1 MQFPRLECALLCG
14 VAGALWVGAAR
25 AQTITPGAQPP
36 IQQASPPAQPPTTA
50 PGAEAGALPSPTTL
64 TEVVV
69 TANRRSESVQTV
81 PGEVTAVTA
90 GDLSRI
96 DAHSFGDFAA
106 FIPGVSFSST
116 PATSLIAIRGVTT
129 GTQLSSAIG
138 LYLDDVPLGASTSF
152 GLGSSSF
159 NVNAYDLN
167 RVEVLNGPQGT
178 FYGATS
184 LGGTIKY
191 ITATPD
197 LHRYTG
203 EAEAEV
209 SSTDHGGVSDGFRG
223 SVNLPVGDG
232 LAALRIDGIDEY
244 QSGYTSD
251 PVHDRD
257 NQGWARTTGGRIS
270 LYVKPTE
277 DLDARLTYFTQR
289 VPSDG
294 LDVAFRDPATH
305 QATLGTYDQSY
316 PSAQP
321 AVSSVTLYSGVV
333 NYNLP
338 WAKLTSITGYQDD
351 HGASHTDQSLI
362 YDTVLGTL
370 GAGAD
375 PFNLYVNTT
384 TKKFTQEARIASHDN
399 EHFQWII
406 GGYYDF
412 ERTKE
417 LVNLYDLSTPSGTL
431 FGLPAFLS
439 TLPSTYRE
447 YAVYGDGDL
456 FITRRF
462 DIGLGIRYSQQHQ
475 VYEETISGLLATG
488 SAATT
493 SPPAATSSQS
503 VTTYSVNP
511 RYKITDNTMVYFR
524 AASGF
529 RPGGPNFVLAPGLG
543 NPTFAP
549 DTLWNYE
556 AGEKSTFLNKKATLD
571 VDIYDIE
578 WKKIQITVNN
588 GGVNQLENAGN
599 ARVQGAEAAFNYRV
613 VPALSLGGSASYTD
627 AHLDTTAPV
636 IGVNYV
642 GARLPLSPRYN
653 FALTGTYDF
662 TLTDA
667 YSGALTVTDRYEGN
681 RTSGFGTAISPNYK
695 LAPFNTVDLDLAL
708 NGPLGISALVYL
720 KNVLNTAGELSA
732 ITGANEYDPAL
743 PVPVTLSLPR
753 TVGMTLKYSFR

>member
-1 MQFPRLECALLCG
+1 MSLRRLQCALLCG
-14 VAGALWVGAAR
+14 VAGTLWAGAGA
-25 AQTITPGAQPP
+25 AQTITPGAQSPT
-36 IQQASPPAQPPTTA
+36 QQASSNAQPATTT
-50 PGAEAGALPSPTTL
+50 PGGLAGASPSTNTV

-69 TANRRSESVQTV
+69 TANRRSESIQNV
-81 PGEVTAVTA
+81 PSEVTAVTA
-90 GDLSRI
+90 ADLSRI

-106 FIPGVSFSST
+106 FVPGLSFSAT

-129 GTQLSSAIG
+129 GSQLSSAIG
-138 LYLDDVPLGASTSF
+138 LYLDDIPLGASTSF
-152 GLGSSSF
+152 GLGSNSF

-178 FYGATS
+178 LYGATS

-191 ITATPD
+191 VTAVPD
-197 LHRYTG
+197 LHQYSA

-209 SSTDHGGVSDGFRG
+209 SSTEHGGLNDGFRG
-223 SVNLPVGDG
+223 SVNLPLGNG
-232 LAALRIDGIDEY
+232 LAAVRIDGIDEY

-251 PVHDRD
+251 PVHDRSD
-257 NQGWARTTGGRIS
+257 QGWARTTGGRIS
-270 LYVKPTE
+270 LYVKPTD
-277 DLDARLTYFTQR
+277 DLDARFTYFMQR
-289 VPSDG
+289 VPSNG
-294 LDVAFRDPATH
+294 LDVEFRDPTTRQPTIGAYE
-305 QATLGTYDQSY
+305 QDY
-316 PSAQP
+316 PSEQP

-351 HGASHTDQSLI
+351 HGASRTDQSLI
-362 YDTVLGTL
+362 YDTVLGGL

-375 PFNLYVNTT
+375 PFSLYVNTT
-384 TKKFTQEARIASHDN
+384 TKKFTEEFRIASHDN
-399 EHFQWII
+399 EHFQWIV

-417 LVNLYDLSTPSGTL
+417 LVNLYDLANPGGAL

-439 TLPSTYRE
+439 VLPSTYRE
-447 YAVYGDGDL
+447 YAAYGDGDV
-456 FITRRF
+456 FVTRRF
-462 DIGLGIRYSQQHQ
+462 DIGFGVRYSQQHQ
-475 VYEETISGLLATG
+475 IYEETISGLLATG
-488 SAATT
+488 SAAVS
-493 SPPAATSSQS
+493 SPAPATSSQS

-511 RYKITDNTMVYFR
+511 RYHITDDTMVYFR

-556 AGEKSTFLNKKATLD
+556 AGEKSTLLNKKLTLD
-571 VDIYDIE
+571 FDIYDIE

-599 ARVQGAEAAFNYRV
+599 ARVQGAEMAFNYRV
-613 VPALSLGGSASYTD
+613 IPQLALGGSASYTD

-636 IGVNYV
+636 IGVTYV

-653 FALTGTYDF
+653 FALVGTYNF
-662 TLTDA
+662 NITDV
-667 YSGALTVTDRYEGN
+667 YSGALTLTDRYEGN
-681 RTSGFGTAISPNYK
+681 RDSGFGTAISPNYK
-695 LAPFNTVDLDLAL
+695 LAAFNTVDADLAL
-708 NGPLGISALVYL
+708 NGPYGVSALVYV
-720 KNVLNTAGELSA
+720 KNLLDTAGELSA
-732 ITGANEYDPAL
+732 VTGANEYGPSL
-743 PVPVTLSLPR
+743 PVPVGLSLPR
-753 TVGMTLKYSFR
+753 TVGITLKYRFE

>member
-1 MQFPRLECALLCG
+1 MQSRRWKRALLCG
-14 VAGALWVGAAR
+14 VAGALWAGIGN
-25 AQTITPGAQPP
+25 AQTITPGPQPP
-36 IQQASPPAQPPTTA
+36 GQQASPAAQPATTT
-50 PGAEAGALPSPTTL
+50 PGPEAGATSSANTV

-81 PGEVTAVTA
+81 PSEVTAVTA

-106 FIPGVSFSST
+106 FVPGLSFSAT

-129 GTQLSSAIG
+129 GSQLSSAIG

-152 GLGSSSF
+152 GLGSNSF

-178 FYGATS
+178 LYGATS

-191 ITATPD
+191 ITAAPD
-197 LHRYTG
+197 LRQYSG

-209 SSTDHGGVSDGFRG
+209 SSTEHGGINDGFRG
-223 SVNLPVGDG
+223 SANLPLGDG
-232 LAALRIDGIDEY
+232 LAALRVDGIDEY
-244 QSGYTSD
+244 QSGYVSD
-251 PVHDRD
+251 PLHDRD
-257 NQGWARTTGGRIS
+257 NQGWARTTGGRVS
-270 LYVKPTE
+270 LYVKPTA

-294 LDVAFRDPATH
+294 LAVEFRDPTTH
-305 QATLGTYDQSY
+305 QPTVGAYEQYY

-333 NYNLP
+333 NYTLP
-338 WAKLTSITGYQDD
+338 WAKLTSITGYQDN
-351 HGASHTDQSLI
+351 HGASQTDQSLI
-362 YDTVLGTL
+362 YDAVLGAL

-375 PFNLYVNTT
+375 PFSLYVNTT
-384 TKKFTQEARIASHDN
+384 TKKFTEEFRAASHDN
-399 EHFQWII
+399 EHFQWIM

-417 LVNLYDLSTPSGTL
+417 LVNLYDLSTPARTL

-456 FITRRF
+456 FITRRI

-488 SAATT
+488 SAASD

-503 VTTYSVNP
+503 VTTYSINP
-511 RYKITDNTMVYFR
+511 RYRVTDNTMVYFR

-556 AGEKSTFLNKKATLD
+556 AGEKSTFLNKKMTLD
-571 VDIYDIE
+571 VDIYDVE
-578 WKKIQITVNN
+578 WKRIQITVNN

-599 ARVQGAEAAFNYRV
+599 ARVQGAELALNYRV
-613 VPALSLGGSASYTD
+613 LPALALGGSASYTD

-636 IGVNYV
+636 IGVNYI

-653 FALTGTYDF
+653 FALVGTYSF
-662 TLTDA
+662 SLTDA

-681 RTSGFGTAISPNYK
+681 RDSGFGTAISPNYK

-708 NGPLGISALVYL
+708 NGPMGISALVFL
-720 KNVLNTAGELSA
+720 KNVFDTTGELSA
-732 ITGANEYDPAL
+732 VTGANEYDPAL
-743 PVPVTLSLPR
+743 PVPVGLSLPR
-753 TVGMTLKYSFR
+753 TVGVTLKFSFR